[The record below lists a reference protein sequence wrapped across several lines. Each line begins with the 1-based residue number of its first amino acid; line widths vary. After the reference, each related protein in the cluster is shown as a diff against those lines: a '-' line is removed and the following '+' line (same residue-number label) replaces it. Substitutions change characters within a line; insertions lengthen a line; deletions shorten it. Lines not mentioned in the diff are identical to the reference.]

1 MKPDFYKAT
10 SLARELLNRNPTY
23 KQYRP
28 IYFTLLLKD
37 LGLQVVFKDNLENE
51 ALLNPEQKTIFILN
65 DQKPMLR
72 KFFSIAHEI
81 GHWVLHTRD
90 KPRPRITEYRYLSP
104 LEKMEE
110 QEANAFAAELLMP
123 FKEVATCIFY
133 GYDPAKL
140 ADFFNVSYEFAAHRY
155 NFVKTMG
162 LY

>member
-1 MKPDFYKAT
+1 MARQLLLQNEIYK
-10 SLARELLNRNPTY
+10 
-23 KQYRP
+23 KYRP
-28 IYFTLLLKD
+28 VHFTPLLKD
-37 LGLQVVFKDNLENE
+37 LGLQVVFKDTLENE
-51 ALLNPEQKTIFILN
+51 ALLDPHKKTIYILN

-90 KPRPRITEYRYLSP
+90 KTRPRIGEYRNLSP

-123 FKEVATCIFY
+123 FEEVAHCIFY

>member
-1 MKPDFYKAT
+1 MKPDFYKAV
-10 SLARELLNRNPTY
+10 SMAKQLLSKNPIY
-23 KQYRP
+23 KERRP
-28 IYFTLLLKD
+28 IHFTPLLKD
-37 LGLQVVFKDNLENE
+37 LGLQVVFADNLQNE
-51 ALLNPEQKTIFILN
+51 ALLKPLEKTIYILN

-90 KPRPRITEYRYLSP
+90 KPRPRIQEYRNLSP
-104 LEKMEE
+104 LEKTEE

-123 FKEVATCIFY
+123 FEEVANCIFY

-162 LY
+162 L